1 MQLFNRKIQVII
13 QTDTEKINIPDTEL
27 VDSDFSADLRIDFK
41 VKKTDGKETN
51 EAEIEIFGLS
61 ENTRSKITEKLDDKN
76 IDVKV
81 SLNVGYGENIKQ
93 IFFGDLLGLKVNI
106 EKPDVITVL
115 TCKDG
120 WNGLDQII
128 SLSFDE
134 DANTNQV
141 LKRISDIA
149 GLGSPQSNLP
159 NLVYKNGFSYVGKI
173 SSALDKVVARI
184 KREWSIRNNI
194 LLITEFNKSNDTQP
208 RIVLNS
214 KSGLINEPQ
223 RIKQQ
228 KVTARGGNEKTFDGW
243 ALKSLIIPGIDV
255 KSLIRVETEQKEN
268 YVVKNIVFDGSNR
281 DTKFFAEMEAVKS
294 D

>member
-13 QTDTEKINIPDTEL
+13 ETETEKISIPDTQL
-27 VDSDFSADLRIDFK
+27 VNDDFSSDLRIDFK
-41 VKKTDGKETN
+41 VEKTDGKETN
-51 EAEIEIFGLS
+51 EAEIKIFGLS
-61 ENTRSKITEKLDDKN
+61 ENTRSKITENLDDKKIN
-76 IDVKV
+76 VKV

-106 EKPDVITVL
+106 EKPDVTTVL

-120 WNGLDQII
+120 WKGLDQII

-134 DANTNQV
+134 NTSTNQV
-141 LKRISDIA
+141 LKKISDIA

-159 NLVYKNGFSYVGKI
+159 SLIYKNGFSYVGKI

-184 KREWSIRNNI
+184 EREWSIRNNI

-223 RIKQQ
+223 RIKEQ
-228 KVTARGGNEKTFDGW
+228 KVSARGGSEKTFDGW
-243 ALKSLIIPGIDV
+243 ALKSLIIPGLDV
-255 KSLIRVETEQKEN
+255 KSLITVESPQKAN
-268 YVVKNIVFDGSNR
+268 YVVKNIIFTGSNR
-281 DTKFFAEMEAVKS
+281 ESDFFAEMEAIKN